1 MRSTNQSTHKNTL
14 AIEALRKQ
22 IQVIAFEANLYD
34 LGISNGVPY
43 HEHCSTRRRKLNAEI
58 MRLGGIPKPLPFG
71 KTIIKIDEVVRQLD
85 LFNKDEDHG

>member
-1 MRSTNQSTHKNTL
+1 MRSINNNAL
-14 AIEALRKQ
+14 AVEALRKQ

-58 MRLGGIPKPLPFG
+58 TRLGGQVKPLPFD
-71 KTIIKIDEVVRQLD
+71 KTKNKIDEVVRQLD
-85 LFNKDEDHG
+85 LFKKDNDHG